1 MTVAAAARIA
11 LIVFVVAVLQVSA
24 FSSISI
30 ARRPRRTCC
39 SSRSSRS
46 RSSAAPSPGLSTGFA
61 AGLLVDVATLGTLG
75 VTSLLLTLAGF
86 WAGRYGETT
95 GRGRPHAPLVA
106 VLAATVLVDV
116 GGYVLDFA
124 ARRARAD
131 ARGPPLALPAALVLN
146 GLLTYPVFAL
156 TRRLVGATERVER
169 AREVEL
175 VV

>member
-1 MTVAAAARIA
+1 VTVAAAARTA
-11 LIVFVVAVLQVSA
+11 LIVFAVSILQVSA

-30 ARRPRRTCC
+30 LGA
-39 SSRSSRS
+39 
-46 RSSAAPSPGLSTGFA
+46 SPDVLLVTLVAVGLLRGAIAGAVTGFA
-61 AGLLVDVATLGTLG
+61 AGLIVDVATLGTLG

-95 GRGRPHAPLVA
+95 GRGRPHAPLVS
-106 VLAATVLVDV
+106 VLAATVFVDV
-116 GGYVLDFA
+116 GGYVLDSLLG
-124 ARRARAD
+124 
-131 ARGPPLALPAALVLN
+131 GPVLMREVLLSLPAALVLN

-156 TRRLVGATERVER
+156 IRRVVGATERMER

>member
-1 MTVAAAARIA
+1 MTVAAAARTA
-11 LIVFVVAVLQVSA
+11 LIVFAVSILQVSA

-30 ARRPRRTCC
+30 LGA
-39 SSRSSRS
+39 
-46 RSSAAPSPGLSTGFA
+46 SPDVLLVALVAVGLLRGAIAGAVTGFA
-61 AGLLVDVATLGTLG
+61 AGLIVDVATLGTLG

-106 VLAATVLVDV
+106 VLAATVFVDV
-116 GGYVLDFA
+116 GGYVLDSLLG
-124 ARRARAD
+124 
-131 ARGPPLALPAALVLN
+131 GPVLMREVLLSLPAALVLN

-156 TRRLVGATERVER
+156 IRRVVGATERMER